1 MMAGIFHLSRE
12 NEITF
17 LPGDDN
23 TLFAAT
29 NFEEN
34 LKRLVAEIF
43 DPAVPFDQTQDYKR
57 CTFCD
62 FAGLCRRN

>member
-1 MMAGIFHLSRE
+1 
-12 NEITF
+12 
-17 LPGDDN
+17 
-23 TLFAAT
+23 LFAAT